1 LTVPFTFLWHNL
13 PVCHII
19 PYFSTFFKW
28 FEKIFILAM
37 SLLMVDFLYFSNIDL
52 SGRQTI
58 YLVKISLFVV
68 GEGLAPPEKS
78 P

>member
-1 LTVPFTFLWHNL
+1 
-13 PVCHII
+13 
-19 PYFSTFFKW
+19 
-28 FEKIFILAM
+28 M